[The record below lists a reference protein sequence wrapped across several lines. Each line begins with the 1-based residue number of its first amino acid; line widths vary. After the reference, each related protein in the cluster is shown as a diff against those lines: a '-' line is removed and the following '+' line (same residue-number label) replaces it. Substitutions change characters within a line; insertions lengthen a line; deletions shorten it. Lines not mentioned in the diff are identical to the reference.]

1 MSRKTHELKTETEY
15 FNEVVSGNKNFEL
28 RKNDRDFKVGDYL
41 MLQDYNKETKTYTGR
56 IFYKTISYVLENAPQ
71 FGLKEGYCI
80 LSLI

>member
-1 MSRKTHELKTETEY
+1 MNPKTHELKTETEY

-41 MLQDYNKETKTYTGR
+41 MLQDYNKKTKTYTGR

-71 FGLKEGYCI
+71 FGLQEGYCV